1 MLWSAVASPMGAL
14 GVGVYGGVVR
24 AVRFDGAPTGS
35 GHEPTA
41 PAVEVDEADA
51 VVLAEAVAQLRAYLA
66 GELTDFALP
75 AAPGAGVDFEQGSD
89 FERAV
94 WARIAQIPYGETAS
108 YGEIARA
115 VGTPAGAPTGP
126 GQLARG
132 VGTACN
138 RNPTP
143 VIVACHRV
151 IGADGKL
158 VGFGG
163 GLHRKRFLLA
173 LEARV
178 HIERSFAL

>member
-1 MLWSAVASPMGAL
+1 MGELGL
-14 GVGVYGGVVR
+14 GVRDGVVR
-24 AVRFDGAPTGS
+24 AVRFEGVPREDPS
-35 GHEPTA
+35 
-41 PAVEVDEADA
+41 PAVEAGVDDA
-51 VVLAEAVAQLRAYLA
+51 AVLAEAAAQLRAYLA
-66 GELTDFALP
+66 GELTDFELP
-75 AAPGAGVDFEQGSD
+75 AAPAAGVAFDRGSD

-94 WARIAQIPYGETAS
+94 WARIAAIPYGETAS

-115 VGTPAGAPTGP
+115 VGTPTGIPAGAPTGP

-163 GLHRKRFLLA
+163 GLHRKRWLLA

-178 HIERSFAL
+178 HIERSFAF